1 MNAGQFSTQGAVMDE
16 KRPGGEMKTPQPGDE
31 PTQSTINPLSTKAG
45 ELIKREYFWPMVG
58 IVFVGL
64 LLFYFLD
71 HMDKGISYKLGNSS
85 VDVPM
90 YVVILSAF
98 LSFGGAFVVLRTT
111 GKALNWLALAI
122 VAGVICID
130 LFNWGPLW
138 QLSSGIFRSIAKQL
152 PEPTGFFSAFLRSY
166 FNAGLTEEGYKALP
180 TLALLAIGLT
190 DWKPWNKRIGIQEPL
205 DGIMMG
211 IVAGAAFAF
220 IETGFNY
227 FGKEVIKGSV
237 TSGLALVTPRLLT
250 DLAGHIA
257 YAGYFGY
264 FIGLA
269 GKFPKMRWKLLGIG
283 FASAAAIHAL
293 WNASGYLGSWAN
305 IIPAALGLLLL
316 GSAIMKAR
324 ELSPN
329 RANLAASQILNG
341 FSRIRMPIPGAGA
354 PVQAAAAQAA
364 AAAPAAA
371 PAAATRAATAAVPS
385 PAANSIT
392 WADASD
398 TLVIQ
403 IGSARVPVTIGARLY
418 ERQTPGATSSKG
430 DGIVG
435 EVNANPNDPSILGVR
450 NLSNQIWQVTTE
462 TGQRRELQ
470 PGRSI
475 HLTRGTRIQ
484 LGDLI
489 AAVN

>member
-16 KRPGGEMKTPQPGDE
+16 KRPGGEMKTPQPGDQ
-31 PTQSTINPLSTKAG
+31 PSQSTINPLSTKAG
-45 ELIKREYFWPMVG
+45 ELIKRGNFWPIAAITVA
-58 IVFVGL
+58 GL

-71 HMDKGISYKLGNSS
+71 HLNLGITYRVGNSS

-90 YVVILSAF
+90 YVIVMSAF

-111 GKALNWLALAI
+111 GKALNWLALGAV
-122 VAGVICID
+122 VAVISID
-130 LFNWGPLW
+130 LFYFGPLW
-138 QLSSGIFRSIAKQL
+138 QISEGIFRSIAKQL
-152 PEPTGFFSAFLRSY
+152 PQPTGFFSAFLRSF
-166 FNAGLTEEGYKALP
+166 FNAGLTEESYKAIP
-180 TLALLAIGLT
+180 TLALMFIGLSG
-190 DWKPWNKRIGIQEPL
+190 WKPWNQRIGIQEPL

-211 IVAGAAFAF
+211 VAAGASFAF

-227 FGKEVIKGSV
+227 FGREILRGNEM
-237 TSGLALVTPRLLT
+237 TALQLVTPRLLS

-257 YAGYFGY
+257 YAGYLGY

-269 GKFPKMRWKLLGIG
+269 GKFPKMRWKLIGIG
-283 FASAAAIHAL
+283 LLSAAGIHAL
-293 WNASGYLGSWAN
+293 WNASGYLGEWARV
-305 IIPAALGLLLL
+305 IPAGLGLLLL
-316 GSAIMKAR
+316 GSAILKAR
-324 ELSPN
+324 EMSPN

-341 FSRIRMPIPGAGA
+341 FSRIRMPMPGGQGAGA
-354 PVQAAAAQAA
+354 AAATTAAQPAPRAA
-364 AAAPAAA
+364 AAAPAAS
-371 PAAATRAATAAVPS
+371 PAAAPGAQ
-385 PAANSIT
+385 SIT
-392 WADASD
+392 WTDAND

-403 IGSARVPVTIGARLY
+403 IGSARVPVTVGARLY

-435 EVNANPNDPSILGVR
+435 EVNANPNDPSKLGVR

-462 TGQRRELQ
+462 AGQRRELQ

-489 AAVN
+489 AAIN